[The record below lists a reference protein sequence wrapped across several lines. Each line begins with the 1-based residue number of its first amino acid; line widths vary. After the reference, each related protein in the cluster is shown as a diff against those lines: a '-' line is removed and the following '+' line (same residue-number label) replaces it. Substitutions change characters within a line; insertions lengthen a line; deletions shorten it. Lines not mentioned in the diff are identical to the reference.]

1 MVATI
6 LDIKKHDNLYR
17 VELNLYNQTLY
28 MVTLGLERNIKVG
41 SKVKLSIPPAQIAI
55 AKNFSGEISYS
66 NILNSTIV
74 SIKNGEILNSIT
86 LTIGKTTLEAI
97 TSSDIK
103 LKAGD
108 NIKALLKA
116 TELSIVEVLDD

>member
-6 LDIKKHDNLYR
+6 LDIKKHNNLYR

-41 SKVKLSIPPAQIAI
+41 SRVKLSIPPAQIAI
-55 AKNFSGEISYS
+55 AKDFSGEISYS

-74 SIKNGEILNSIT
+74 SIKNGKILNSIT